1 MPEAVE
7 RGKSAVL
14 YCDYTLERGEELY
27 SIKLY
32 KDQFEFYRYVP
43 GEQPPKQSLKLIGI
57 YVNVSFNV
65 WKFLFYIALI
75 L

>member
-14 YCDYTLERGEELY
+14 HCDYSLDRGEELY

-32 KDQFEFYRYVP
+32 KDQIEFFRYVP
-43 GEQPPKQSLKLIGI
+43 GETPAIQ
-57 YVNVSFNV
+57 V
-65 WKFLFYIALI
+65 WKGVVSTLLNNLTDSSTISPTS
-75 L
+75 